1 MMRVGTLK
9 ACLTFGSTVPETFEM
24 SRKEAT
30 MLYWAVV
37 FFIIAIVAVPFGFAG
52 IAPASAGTAQILF
65 GVFAALFVITLI
77 AQAIR
82 K

>member
-1 MMRVGTLK
+1 
-9 ACLTFGSTVPETFEM
+9 
-24 SRKEAT
+24 